1 MGIRRKALPQQTLLF
16 SELIFRFILGYRVMR
31 TTLYSRGIGLSVFEM
46 RLCPLLANFL
56 KVCVLNLMRSKEII
70 ENLISSSLTEILNR
84 SLTLDREDQI
94 AIHQEFKEWIYGG
107 TNEEDIWVIDRPI
120 K

>member
-1 MGIRRKALPQQTLLF
+1 MQP
-16 SELIFRFILGYRVMR
+16 
-31 TTLYSRGIGLSVFEM
+31 
-46 RLCPLLANFL
+46 CPFLANSS
-56 KVCVLNLMRSKEII
+56 KVCVLNLMRSNEII
-70 ENLISSSLTEILNR
+70 EDLISSSLTTILKR
-84 SLTLDREDQI
+84 SLILDRKDQI